1 MLFTA
6 REPAE
11 TRAQRPGWRNNLNR
25 KCYRLVKTWCAALT
39 PVIGPCIGQDGWQ
52 KHIPSF
58 QLGRIKGPSR
68 IVYLIAA
75 MGGWGFCLSVE
86 NPTASPAFD

>member
-1 MLFTA
+1 MLFTVGNLQK
-6 REPAE
+6 RGGRDQGGEITLIAE
-11 TRAQRPGWRNNLNR
+11 
-25 KCYRLVKTWCAALT
+25 CYRWVKTWCAALT
-39 PVIGPCIGQDGWQ
+39 PVIGHCIGQDGWQ